1 MSSDNQ
7 NGCLTVG
14 EGVTPKGNFVVPDI
28 ASISGTIEGDL
39 TAREILIG
47 PTGVLKGNIVAEI
60 IDIRGEAYE
69 NISAKKSLFIR
80 SSGKVTGN
88 VEFSEIE
95 VEKGGN
101 LQGTLTKI
109 NGSSSN

>member
-1 MSSDNQ
+1 
-7 NGCLTVG
+7 
-14 EGVTPKGNFVVPDI
+14 
-28 ASISGTIEGDL
+28 
-39 TAREILIG
+39 
-47 PTGVLKGNIVAEI
+47 
-60 IDIRGEAYE
+60 
-69 NISAKKSLFIR
+69 LFIR

-109 NGSSSN
+109 NGSSSI